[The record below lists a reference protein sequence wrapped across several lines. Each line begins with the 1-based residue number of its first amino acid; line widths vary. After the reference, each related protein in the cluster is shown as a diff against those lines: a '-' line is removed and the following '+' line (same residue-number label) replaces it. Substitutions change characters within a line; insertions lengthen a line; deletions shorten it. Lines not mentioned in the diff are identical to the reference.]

1 MSLGRRRTWNPPWT
15 KKRNGDAWPMVG
27 SPKRVAA
34 GVPPVKSHVPGW
46 WLTCFIFHFIYGMSS
61 FPLTNSIIFQRGR
74 HTANQCTYEAFLKWG
89 IPKTMGFNTKS
100 CSNDLDD
107 LGVPP
112 WLRKP
117 PYEIPWCKR
126 LHRCG
131 LHMVFRSNDRQAAR
145 EVSGPHGWSLWDGY
159 LTLVHPHFNPYPWSF
174 MKLAFLPYRM
184 IFVLSSLHKSH
195 KSLMTCVFQK
205 NTSAN
210 LLLRKKWPP
219 WIRIQRCTIPK
230 IPWSLK
236 IIQLWPFISY
246 NWL

>member
-1 MSLGRRRTWNPPWT
+1 MLGRWS
-15 KKRNGDAWPMVG
+15 DHQ
-27 SPKRVAA
+27 KRVAA

-89 IPKTMGFNTKS
+89 IPETMGFNTKS

-159 LTLVHPHFNPYPWSF
+159 LTLVHPHFNPYPWWF

-205 NTSAN
+205 TPPQIFCCGKNGRHEFEFRDAPFPKYLDHWRSYSYGH
-210 LLLRKKWPP
+210 LLVITGYKWDYTFYK
-219 WIRIQRCTIPK
+219 WGYK
-230 IPWSLK
+230 YL
-236 IIQLWPFISY
+236 
-246 NWL
+246 